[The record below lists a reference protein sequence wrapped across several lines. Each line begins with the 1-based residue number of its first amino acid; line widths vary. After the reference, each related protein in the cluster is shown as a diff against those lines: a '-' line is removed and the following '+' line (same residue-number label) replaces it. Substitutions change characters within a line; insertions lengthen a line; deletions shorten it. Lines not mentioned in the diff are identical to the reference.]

1 MSSNFSPA
9 LMSTFLLT
17 ISMLSG
23 CIYTGPNKQQ
33 ISNLP
38 VESYEQDFS
47 NSMAPEC
54 GNRKYSAEELFQNS
68 KDSIAVVYTDSGAG
82 SAFVVAQKN
91 NATFLITN
99 AHVIQDSNIVGL
111 KWFDGSKTQANT
123 VIIGDSQTPTEDLA
137 LLEVSGNKGRV
148 LGIMKANVKT
158 GADIYPLGAPL
169 GLEFTITRGIVSAI
183 RDGGRLIQI
192 DAPINPGNSG
202 GPILNTSG
210 CVVGVSTF
218 IRKDSE
224 GLGFG
229 ISSNQLLAFLANK
242 VKQ

>member
-1 MSSNFSPA
+1 MNSSLSPA
-9 LMSTFLLT
+9 LASIFLLT

-23 CIYTGPNKQQ
+23 CIYTGPNKQK

-38 VESYEQDFS
+38 VNSYAQDFS
-47 NSMAPEC
+47 GSTALEC
-54 GNRKYSAEELFQNS
+54 PNRKYSAEELFQNS
-68 KDSIAVVYTDSGAG
+68 KNSIAVVYTDSGVG

-99 AHVIQDSNIVGL
+99 AHVIQDSNIVTL
-111 KWFDGSKTQANT
+111 KWVDGSQTQANT
-123 VIIGDSQTPTEDLA
+123 VIVGDSQTPTEDLA

-148 LGIMKANVKT
+148 LDIMKSNVKT
-158 GADIYPLGAPL
+158 GADIYALGAPL
-169 GLEFTITRGIVSAI
+169 GLEFTITRGIVSAQ

-242 VKQ
+242 VR

>member
-1 MSSNFSPA
+1 MSSNLPTVPVSI
-9 LMSTFLLT
+9 FLLT
-17 ISMLSG
+17 ISLLSG
-23 CIYTGPNKQQ
+23 CIYTGPNKRQ
-33 ISNLP
+33 ISDLP
-38 VESYEQDFS
+38 VKPYSQDFS
-47 NSMAPEC
+47 DSMAPEC
-54 GNRKYSAEELFQNS
+54 SNRKYSTEELFQNS
-68 KDSIAVVYTDSGAG
+68 KNSIAVVYTDSGVG
-82 SAFVVAQKN
+82 SAFVVAQQS

-99 AHVIQDSNIVGL
+99 AHVIQDSNTVSL
-111 KWFDGSKTQANT
+111 KWVNGSKSQANT
-123 VIIGDSQTPTEDLA
+123 VIVGDSQSPTEDLA
-137 LLEVSGNKGRV
+137 LLEVYGSKGRV
-148 LGIMKANVKT
+148 LDIMKANVKT
-158 GADIYPLGAPL
+158 GADIYALGAPL
-169 GLEFTITRGIVSAI
+169 GLEFTITRGIVSAQ

-242 VKQ
+242 ARQ